1 MENSTDQFLK
11 EVKELVEASERREEM
26 LEKLI
31 DHIRK
36 RVDFYQAINKFS
48 DYNDLVNNT
57 VLVELFDIASILRSS
72 EKS

>member
-36 RVDFYQAINKFS
+36 RVDFYQGVNKFS